1 MRVRT
6 LLALAVATA
15 TPSLAYAQGPGMT
28 LFQERC
34 GTCHMPTPPPD
45 NRAPS
50 LSALRNLSPE
60 AVLVAITTGSMAPNA
75 TGLADPQRL
84 AIAEHL
90 RGRAHGA
97 SEKTT
102 GVAI

>member
-15 TPSLAYAQGPGMT
+15 IPSLGYAQGPGMT

-34 GTCHMPTPPPD
+34 ATCHMATPPPD

-50 LSALRNLSPE
+50 LTGLRNLSPE
-60 AVLVAITTGSMAPNA
+60 AVLVAITTGPMAPNA
-75 TGLADPQRL
+75 TGLTDHSGGRSPSTSAGARL
-84 AIAEHL
+84 APARRRRH
-90 RGRAHGA
+90 RR
-97 SEKTT
+97 
-102 GVAI
+102 